1 MASLKHNLPKPESAA
16 KLLFF
21 VLSVALIA
29 AGMLGDTMGEGGDST
44 THYLYAKLSWENPSY
59 FFNHW
64 AKPLFTILS
73 SPFAQFGIKGIM
85 LFNIFC
91 TIGAAYLATATAKV
105 LQFNYYY
112 ITGILV
118 LSMPLI
124 LPVTLSGLTEPLS
137 ALLVILAVYCYL
149 RNKIFWAIFLASF
162 LPFVRSEGLIIA
174 GVFGALLL
182 VEKRWKHLPVLAAG
196 HLLFALLGWSYYN
209 DFWWVFNKI
218 PYATLSSVYG
228 NGNWTHFINQLYF
241 CLQPFT
247 FAMMLISLVY
257 LPIEWVQN
265 GWKMQWPKLF
275 LVYGIVIAF
284 VAAHSAFWAL
294 GIFNSMGLNRVL
306 VTIFPLCAVMAMQSI
321 HAITNK
327 LQPSSVYTQRFML
340 FFMAGIL
347 IFPTLNNPA
356 ATKFKEAIFINKQHQ
371 FLRDTL
377 MPYLQQKH
385 PNKPY
390 FFSETEIGLFTGAD
404 IFADNLWLYPGATVP
419 PQHMQKGDV
428 LVFDSLLMATERNIS
443 VAQIRL
449 GSDLQEDT
457 VFSLVNNQ
465 NKVTQYHLFVKP

>member
-1 MASLKHNLPKPESAA
+1 MDYLKPKINNPEKAA
-16 KLLFF
+16 NILFVF
-21 VLSVALIA
+21 IAFGLILA
-29 AGMLGDTMGEGGDST
+29 CLLGDSLGEGGDST

-59 FFNHW
+59 FFYHW
-64 AKPLFTILS
+64 AKPLFTLLS
-73 SPFAQFGIKGIM
+73 SPFAQFGMKGMM
-85 LFNIFC
+85 LFNVFC
-91 TIGAAYLATATAKV
+91 SIAAAYLAKCTAKV

-149 RNKIFWAIFLASF
+149 TNKIFWAIFLASI

-182 VEKRWKHLPVLAAG
+182 FEKRWKYLPVLAAG
-196 HLLFALLGWSYYN
+196 HLVFALLGWSYHH

-228 NGNWTHFINQLYF
+228 NGNWTHFVNQIYF
-241 CLQPFT
+241 CVQPFT

-257 LPIEWVQN
+257 LPIEWVQK
-265 GWKMQWPKLF
+265 GWKMHWPKLF
-275 LVYGIVIAF
+275 LIYGIVLAF

-321 HAITNK
+321 HAITTK
-327 LQPSSVYTQRFML
+327 LQVSSTYTQRFML
-340 FFMAGIL
+340 FFMGGIL

-356 ATKFKEAIFINKQHQ
+356 ATKFKEAIYINKQHQ
-371 FLRDTL
+371 FLRDAL
-377 MPYLQQKH
+377 MPYLEQKH
-385 PNKPY
+385 PNKSY
-390 FFSETEIGLFTGAD
+390 FFSETEIGLFTGKD
-404 IFADNLWLYPGATVP
+404 IFEQKLWLYPGAKVP
-419 PQHMQKGDV
+419 PQNMQIGDV
-428 LVFDSLLMATERNIS
+428 FIFDSLLMAAERNIS
-443 VAQIRL
+443 VTAIRQVTNL
-449 GSDLQEDT
+449 KEDT
-457 VFSLVNNQ
+457 VFAFTNNQ
-465 NKVTQYHLFVKP
+465 NNFTQYHLFVKQ